1 MQPLSA
7 TFFTK
12 IVYTWPVL
20 VYNYGQQIGGSHMGI
35 HYDYKS
41 TRGAKKLQKQHE
53 REQRRRNKKSRVMP
67 EKKTDESRP
76 LTLDM
81 ITDPDK

>member
-1 MQPLSA
+1 
-7 TFFTK
+7 
-12 IVYTWPVL
+12 
-20 VYNYGQQIGGSHMGI
+20 MGI
-35 HYDYKS
+35 HYDYKN

-53 REQRRRNKKSRVMP
+53 REQRRLRKRPQEMP
-67 EKKTDESRP
+67 EQEPDETRP

>member
-1 MQPLSA
+1 
-7 TFFTK
+7 
-12 IVYTWPVL
+12 
-20 VYNYGQQIGGSHMGI
+20 MGI
-35 HYDYKS
+35 HYDYKN

-53 REQRRRNKKSRVMP
+53 REQRRLRKKSQQMP
-67 EKKTDESRP
+67 KAKTDESRP